1 MLVISVHKKVI
12 LDLRDS
18 PWVDGPGRTILECA
32 EDIDDAKFRIVVGA
46 FANRQPEGTLY
57 EQEAQRRGLDVV
69 RIHERRSADLAVLK
83 QILSFVC
90 SLEIDLIH
98 THDFRSNLYGIIAAK
113 LTRKKV
119 VATVHG
125 WITNDS
131 KSRSKKKMDKFL
143 LRFADHVIAV
153 SNNTLSLLGNSIPT
167 SRCTVIPNALRI
179 ENYCPARPYG
189 KFRKEFAIGEDDVLV
204 ANIGRLSPEKGQR
217 LFLEAAREIA
227 GKTSGVRFVL
237 FGVGPD
243 QSDLET
249 MVNGSGLNKVV
260 LFAGYRNEMNTI
272 YNDIDLVVQT
282 SYTEGMPNVILESLL
297 MEVPVVATNVG
308 GTREIVRDGETGA
321 LIPKGDLTALVH
333 KISEFL
339 RDPGPY
345 RAMAKL
351 GRRDVANRFNH
362 RERVRRL
369 EAVYEALADPS
380 TDRY

>member
-1 MLVISVHKKVI
+1 VLAISVRKKTI

-46 FANRQPEGTLY
+46 FDSRQPEGTLY
-57 EQEAQRRGLDVV
+57 EQEARRRGLDVV
-69 RIHERRSADLAVLK
+69 RIHERRSADLGVLK

-90 SLEIDLIH
+90 SQEIDLIH
-98 THDFRSNLYGIIAAK
+98 THDFRSNLYGRIAAK

-131 KSRSKKKMDKFL
+131 KAHVKKKIDKLL

-167 SRCTVIPNALRI
+167 SRCTIIPNALRI
-179 ENYCPARPYG
+179 ENYCPIRPLG
-189 KFRKEFAIGEDDVLV
+189 KFRKEFTIEEGDVLI

-227 GKTSGVRFVL
+227 KKTSGIRFVL
-237 FGVGPD
+237 FGIGPD
-243 QSDLET
+243 QNNLEA
-249 MVNGSGLNKVV
+249 MVNGSGLNDVV
-260 LFAGYRNEMNTI
+260 LFAGYRNDMNTI

-308 GTREIVRDGETGA
+308 GTREIVRDGETGV
-321 LIPKGDLTALVH
+321 LIPEGDLRALLH
-333 KISEFL
+333 NISEFL

-345 RAMAKL
+345 KEMAKI
-351 GRRDVANRFNH
+351 GRRDVASRFNH
-362 RERVRRL
+362 RDRVRSIG
-369 EAVYEALADPS
+369 EIYEALADGS
-380 TDRY
+380 